1 MDSAKSCTAT
11 FTENPPIQQYGLTV
25 SASDFCNPEV
35 YGGTVTSD
43 DGFINCGG
51 NISSSSCEHIYS
63 SIQPVTLTAQPKAGY
78 TFMGWEGVPCGS
90 NPVCSLELNR
100 SVYAKAV
107 FSKPLALPP
116 SSGSFIDFGP
126 VFVASCVDP
135 IGVGMASNGNGY
147 VDLGVML
154 AGFAA
159 PMDLY
164 LGIYLPDLD
173 SAHIYIVKPNG
184 DFGVFNGL
192 TMESRWRSSVSKPFW
207 EQPLIKWY
215 NGVMPF
221 GIAVPSGRYEFYLLA
236 VPAGSSDF
244 TSGYY
249 LWRTAAIVR

>member
-1 MDSAKSCTAT
+1 
-11 FTENPPIQQYGLTV
+11 
-25 SASDFCNPEV
+25 
-35 YGGTVTSD
+35 
-43 DGFINCGG
+43 
-51 NISSSSCEHIYS
+51 
-63 SIQPVTLTAQPKAGY
+63 
-78 TFMGWEGVPCGS
+78 MGWEGVSCGS

-126 VFVASCVDP
+126 VFFASCVDP
-135 IGVGMASNGNGY
+135 IGVGMASKGNGY
-147 VDLGVML
+147 VDLRVML
-154 AGFAA
+154 AGFVA

-173 SAHIYIVKPNG
+173 PAHIYIVKPNG

-207 EQPLIKWY
+207 EQPISKWY

-249 LWRTAAIVR
+249 LWRTVAIVR